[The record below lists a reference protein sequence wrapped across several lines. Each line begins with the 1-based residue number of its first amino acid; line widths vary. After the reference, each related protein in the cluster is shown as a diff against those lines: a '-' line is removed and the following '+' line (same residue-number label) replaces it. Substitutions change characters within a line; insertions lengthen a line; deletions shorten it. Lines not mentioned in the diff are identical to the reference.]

1 MTDPNEAIDY
11 IIKNSEKHAQAKAN
25 RVFLEQFRKTRKAH
39 LMNLCDLKTIADK
52 EAHAYAHP
60 EYKTVLD
67 GLKEAIEQEE
77 KLKFL
82 LIAAQMRV
90 DVWRT
95 QEASNRRQDNA
106 TR

>member
-11 IIKNSEKHAQAKAN
+11 IVKNSEKHAQAKAN
-25 RVFLEQFRKTRKAH
+25 RVYIEQYRKTVKAQ
-39 LMNLCDLKTIADK
+39 LMALSTA
-52 EAHAYAHP
+52 
-60 EYKTVLD
+60 KTVSERETEAYGHATYAVLLN
-67 GLKEAIEQEE
+67 GLKEAVMEE
-77 KLKFL
+77 ERLKFL

-95 QEASNRRQDNA
+95 KEASNRRQDNA